1 MDLQNQARIK
11 ELAEQLGGENIVVLL
26 GAAEPDSASIAA
38 ETVTL
43 GDPTF
48 AGALAGVPLGLKVY
62 HILEADI
69 KAEIT
74 PAIYEE
80 QVAMME
86 MVLDVDRLAA
96 EVAKMREEGSKY

>member
-11 ELAEQLGGENIVVLL
+11 EITEEIGGENIVVLL

-38 ETVTL
+38 ETVTM
-43 GDPTF
+43 GDPTY

-62 HILEADI
+62 HITESEI
-69 KAEIT
+69 KEEID
-74 PAIYEE
+74 PAVYEE

-86 MVLDVDRLAA
+86 MVLNIEGLAS
-96 EVAKMREEGSKY
+96 EVSKMRQEGSTF